1 MKKPWAKW
9 CLLGMGALF
18 ALVGVPILINE
29 SYKVGVGYITIWNTA
44 DVLSYEGAVSCCNKW
59 VIFISSQIRL

>member
-9 CLLGMGALF
+9 CSLGMGALF

-29 SYKVGVGYITIWNTA
+29 SYKGIVG
-44 DVLSYEGAVSCCNKW
+44 
-59 VIFISSQIRL
+59 ISQFGIRLMCFPMKEL

>member
-9 CLLGMGALF
+9 CLLGMGALI

-29 SYKVGVGYITIWNTA
+29 CYKVGSEYITIWNAA
-44 DVLSYEGAVSCCNKW
+44 DVLS
-59 VIFISSQIRL
+59 